1 MLLAHYIQ
9 DTQGKLVQI
18 WEEASASKQ
27 AEPSVTSVKS
37 THRVIRK
44 NSTAS

>member
-18 WEEASASKQ
+18 WEEASASKPT
-27 AEPSVTSVKS
+27 EPSVTSVK
-37 THRVIRK
+37 TTLKVIRK
-44 NSTAS
+44 KSITS